1 MKNILIVGLGS
12 IGRRHTDNFSHY
24 FDEIDIVDINPARI
38 EQAKKEYNINNSF
51 NDFAHALEKNMYEA
65 VAITTP
71 PHLHLP
77 IAKLAASKGSH
88 LFIEK
93 PLGMN
98 INGWQEVGELCND
111 KKTLSY
117 VAYCHRH
124 INFSKRLKE
133 IIEDGLIGRPVH
145 ANMRWGSYLPDWH
158 PYEDYRSFYM
168 AKKEQGGGALMDESH
183 GIDLVR
189 YVLGDVK
196 EVFGIV
202 DTISDLEI
210 DSDDAAF
217 LTLRMA
223 SNALVHINFDLASR
237 TPRLNFEITGTEG
250 SVIWDRVFNK
260 IDIYNAES
268 KEWTTEQFTQE
279 DTMAMYPNQ
288 AKYFVEC
295 IKKGIQPMND
305 IGDVI
310 NTQKVIDAAF
320 ESSATGKLISIT
332 TELN

>member
-1 MKNILIVGLGS
+1 MNNILIVGLGS
-12 IGRRHTDNFSHY
+12 IGRRHTDNFSKY
-24 FDEIDIVDINPARI
+24 FNEIDIVDINPDRL
-38 EQAKKEYNINNSF
+38 EQAKNEYNINNSF
-51 NDFAHALEKNMYEA
+51 SSYTDALEDTFYEV

-77 IAKLAASKGSH
+77 IAKLAAEKGSH

-98 INGWQEVGELCND
+98 INGWKEVGKVCND
-111 KKTLSY
+111 KKIVSY

-124 INFSKRLKE
+124 INFTKRLKE
-133 IIEDGLIGRPVH
+133 IINNDLIGRPIH
-145 ANMRWGSYLPDWH
+145 ANLRWGSYLPDWH
-158 PYEDYRSFYM
+158 PYEDYRTFYM

-189 YVLGDVK
+189 YIFGDVK

-210 DSDDAAF
+210 YSDDAAF
-217 LTLRMA
+217 LTLRMD
-223 SNALVHINFDLASR
+223 SNALIHINFDLASR

-250 SVIWDRVFNK
+250 SVIWDRALNK
-260 IDIYNAES
+260 IDIFNAES
-268 KEWTTEQFTQE
+268 KKWSTEQFTQN

-288 AKYFVEC
+288 SKYFLEC
-295 IKKGIQPMND
+295 IKNAVRPMND
-305 IGDVI
+305 IGDAL

-320 ESSATGKLISIT
+320 ESNNTGRIISIA
-332 TELN
+332 